1 MPKKYL
7 IIIGEIAKE
16 VFKISF
22 VFFLLFFTIDQFN
35 PGYISNF
42 LNLNYLLIFSLIFGI
57 IGLIWAQE
65 VKPLD
70 STRGLRGWKRYIL
83 PCFIIILAFLLV
95 WNLTSSLSGWS
106 WILGLAAALV
116 VGLTWYNLNSDCS

>member
-7 IIIGEIAKE
+7 TIIGEIAKE

-42 LNLNYLLIFSLIFGI
+42 LNLNYLLIFSVICGI
-57 IGLIWAQE
+57 IGLIWSPEAREPQI
-65 VKPLD
+65 K
-70 STRGLRGWKRYIL
+70 GQKRLIL
-83 PCFIIILAFLLV
+83 PSFIIILAFLLV
-95 WNLTSSLSGWS
+95 WNLTSPMG
-106 WILGLAAALV
+106 
-116 VGLTWYNLNSDCS
+116 VGVGF